1 MLLLE
6 LINCNLFL
14 LPFFTVVSPDVSF
27 AGIVPQNL
35 NETDPLQL
43 VCSITEAWPQ
53 PNVVWLLNA
62 SLLQSSSR
70 LTIVTQNMTTA
81 GLYVTQS
88 TLTIPS
94 TLPNVDSGTYTCRT
108 NQILPGVPISS
119 QSVQTSIGVQ
129 GTNTVL

>member
-1 MLLLE
+1 MT
-6 LINCNLFL
+6 
-14 LPFFTVVSPDVSF
+14 P
-27 AGIVPQNL
+27 NL

-43 VCSITEAWPQ
+43 VCSVTEAWPQ

-62 SLLQSSSR
+62 STLQNSSR
-70 LTIVTQNMTTA
+70 LTIVPVQNMTAA
-81 GLYVTQS
+81 GLYVTRS
-88 TLTIPS
+88 TLTIPN

-129 GTNTVL
+129 GTITVL